1 MTTKTEQF
9 GTDGGQSFESIYNST
24 TLDLKRVHIRS
35 GSMIDNL
42 QLFLSDGVTQ
52 LYTPAVGGMGGGPA
66 EWTVP

>member
-1 MTTKTEQF
+1 
-9 GTDGGQSFESIYNST
+9 
-24 TLDLKRVHIRS
+24 LDLKRIHIRS
-35 GSMIDNL
+35 GTMIDNL